1 MGQGCQD
8 GTGMGMAT
16 LAVPPQDT
24 HRAGPTEEGEQVAA
38 DGQQDQHAVEVEA
51 LG

>member
-1 MGQGCQD
+1 MGTET
-8 GTGMGMAT
+8 GTGMVT
-16 LAVPPQDT
+16 LAVPRQGT
-24 HRAGPTEEGEQVAA
+24 HRAGATEEGEEVAA

>member
-1 MGQGCQD
+1 MGI
-8 GTGMGMAT
+8 GTGMAT
-16 LAVPPQDT
+16 LAVPPRDT